1 MNSVKKKECIATC
14 FLWQSDTKEA
24 LENVCSMSESK
35 LSLPPLFKIH
45 RYIYFIYIAFYD
57 MRGMACKCEPL
68 LMDVLIVDMLSFHLI
83 FFP

>member
-1 MNSVKKKECIATC
+1 MNSVKKKERIATS

-45 RYIYFIYIAFYD
+45 REIYILYIAFYD
-57 MRGMACKCEPL
+57 MGGMAC
-68 LMDVLIVDMLSFHLI
+68 
-83 FFP
+83 